1 MGKRYDYRILPQ
13 TWKARVLLFGAFV
26 AGLCLMVGYFALF
39 FVGAFGPFNALDVL
53 GKIDIT
59 YENRTQVTALV
70 FIGGKLELTVPPEK
84 SVVQSDRKLLWWA
97 ARTIQAR
104 DQSGRVLFAVTMD
117 KDDLEKAGYR
127 IIIDDQ

>member
-1 MGKRYDYRILPQ
+1 MAKRYDYRILPQ

-39 FVGAFGPFNALDVL
+39 FVGAFGPFNALGIF

-59 YENRTQVTALV
+59 YENRTQVTV
-70 FIGGKLELTVPPEK
+70 VVYVNDRVELTVPAGK
-84 SVVQSDRKLLWWA
+84 SVVQSDLKLLWWSQRKVVA
-97 ARTIQAR
+97 K
-104 DQSGRVLFAVTMD
+104 DQSGRIIFAVTLD

-127 IIIDDQ
+127 IIIDDH